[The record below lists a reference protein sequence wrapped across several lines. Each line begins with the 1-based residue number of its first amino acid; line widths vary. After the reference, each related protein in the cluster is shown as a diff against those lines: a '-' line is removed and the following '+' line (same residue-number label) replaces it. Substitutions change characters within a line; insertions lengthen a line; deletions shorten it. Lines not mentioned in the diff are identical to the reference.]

1 MIGFFDSGIGGLTV
15 LREFRKILPE
25 YDYCYF
31 GDNARCPYG
40 DRDDATIRQYTEEG
54 VEFLFD
60 QGAEI
65 VILACNTATAHA
77 IRYLQQVRFPDKKI
91 LGVTIPGAEHIIEGG
106 YRKVGVLA
114 TESTVRNRA
123 YKERV
128 HIIDDT
134 VQIQEIAAP
143 ELVPLIENGVF
154 EGVLMEQILS
164 THLGKF
170 DADIEALVLGC
181 THYPIIRHHIESI
194 LPHIP
199 IIDPGYESA
208 IKFREY
214 LIRHPE
220 IEKNLS
226 RGGELSFFTSGD
238 TMSFIKIGRNILNRD
253 ITQFTFSR
261 S

>member
-15 LREFRKILPE
+15 LREFQKILPE

-40 DRDDATIRQYTEEG
+40 DLDDALIRQYTEEG

-91 LGVTIPGAEHIIEGG
+91 LGVTIPGAECVTEGG
-106 YRKVGVLA
+106 YKKIGVLA

-134 VQIQEIAAP
+134 IHIQEIAAP
-143 ELVPLIENGVF
+143 ELVPLIEAGIF
-154 EGVLMEQILS
+154 EGTAMEQILS
-164 THLGKF
+164 NHLGKF
-170 DADIEALVLGC
+170 DADIEALILGC
-181 THYPIIRHHIESI
+181 THYPIIRRHIETI
-194 LPHIP
+194 LPRLP

-214 LIRHPE
+214 LIRHPS

-226 RGGELSFFTSGD
+226 RGGKTMFFTSGN
-238 TMSFIKIGRNILNRD
+238 TENFMKTGSKILEKD
-253 ITQFTFSR
+253 IAHIISLPL
-261 S
+261 